1 MSGFVPG
8 VEGLTTA
15 QAEMPGAAVFAVQ
28 HGKG

>member
-1 MSGFVPG
+1 MGGFIAG

-28 HGKG
+28 HWKE